1 MIRFSNVTHIYH
13 NNREDNTISLSD
25 ISIDINAGDFVA
37 VIGANGSGK
46 STFAK
51 HINGLL
57 LPSNGSVVVDGYDTK
72 DKNKIWELR
81 KKVGM
86 VFQNPDNQLVAT
98 TIEDDIAF
106 GMENIGIEEYEM
118 RKRVEW
124 ALNLVDMADLRN
136 KEPHLLSGGQK
147 QKVVI
152 AGALAMHTSYLVL
165 DEPTSMLDPKGRKE
179 IFDTIKR
186 LNKEEDITIIYI
198 THFMSEAAEFDKI
211 IVLDKGKIALTGTP
225 VENRLLEYW
234 SIFDFTNKSYLYS
247 SKKFKQRFINPIEK
261 EKDDDV
267 LNNFKQLT
275 SPFILRRL
283 KNDSKIITDL
293 PDKNIS
299 DIYCNLTGEQ
309 AALYQKTLESEMDE
323 ISYELGINR
332 KGLIFKLMNS
342 LKQICNHPSQFMKNK
357 SYKIQDSGKME
368 VLIEILEN
376 IEEMGEKTLIFTQ
389 YVQMGKIM
397 KKILEKKF
405 KKEILF
411 LHGSLTREK
420 RDKMI
425 NEFQNDPSKKI
436 FILSLKVGGIGLNLT
451 AAQNVIHY
459 DLWWNPAVENQAT
472 DRAYRIGQK
481 ENVMVYRLITSGTF
495 EEQINELIKEKEELA
510 ELAIGNGEKFLTE
523 MSNEELKSMFSL
535 R

>member
-1 MIRFSNVTHIYH
+1 LIRFSNVTHIYH

-225 VENRLLEYW
+225 KNIFLHHNKLQKLNLELPQVTLLARQLSENGLKISPNIL
-234 SIFDFTNKSYLYS
+234 N
-247 SKKFKQRFINPIEK
+247 EK
-261 EKDDDV
+261 E
-267 LNNFKQLT
+267 
-275 SPFILRRL
+275 
-283 KNDSKIITDL
+283 
-293 PDKNIS
+293 
-299 DIYCNLTGEQ
+299 
-309 AALYQKTLESEMDE
+309 M
-323 ISYELGINR
+323 
-332 KGLIFKLMNS
+332 
-342 LKQICNHPSQFMKNK
+342 
-357 SYKIQDSGKME
+357 
-368 VLIEILEN
+368 
-376 IEEMGEKTLIFTQ
+376 
-389 YVQMGKIM
+389 
-397 KKILEKKF
+397 
-405 KKEILF
+405 
-411 LHGSLTREK
+411 
-420 RDKMI
+420 
-425 NEFQNDPSKKI
+425 
-436 FILSLKVGGIGLNLT
+436 
-451 AAQNVIHY
+451 
-459 DLWWNPAVENQAT
+459 
-472 DRAYRIGQK
+472 
-481 ENVMVYRLITSGTF
+481 
-495 EEQINELIKEKEELA
+495 IKELC
-510 ELAIGNGEKFLTE
+510 
-523 MSNEELKSMFSL
+523 SL
-535 R
+535 I